1 MKKNQSRTSKISIL
15 AHRGYRRLY
24 GENTLFSANKA
35 FEYDADG
42 IEFDVQKCVDEFVI
56 IHDEIIISNEKTTD
70 IAQSSFKKLS
80 KLRSGKER
88 IPRLS
93 SFLEN
98 IPSGKIINAEL
109 KAETIRNYHF
119 KEIDI
124 ILSSRKEELIVS
136 SFDHSLLSDYKKS
149 GYKIGCLLEH
159 SHFKKGFL
167 RLLFSLALQRPYSV
181 NMPLEFFYIVKGIK
195 LKLAM
200 FIFSL
205 ISNKMIVWTVNNPE
219 DFKLVSNYADMI
231 ITDDIETGMNF
242 KEKYSQK
249 R

>member
-42 IEFDVQKCVDEFVI
+42 IEFDVQKCADEFVI

-88 IPRLS
+88 IPQLT

-109 KAETIRNYHF
+109 KAETIRTSHF
-119 KEIDI
+119 KEIEKQLRARRDEI
-124 ILSSRKEELIVS
+124 IVS
-136 SFDHSLLSDYKKS
+136 SFEHSLLPDYKKS
-149 GYKIGCLLEH
+149 GYKTGCLLERE
-159 SHFKKGFL
+159 HFQKGFL
-167 RLLFSLALQRPYSV
+167 RLFISLLILRPYSI
-181 NMPLEFFYIVKGIK
+181 NIPLEFFYLIKGIN
-195 LKLAM
+195 LKLIM
-200 FIFSL
+200 FLFRSVSKNI
-205 ISNKMIVWTVNNPE
+205 IVWTVNNPE

-231 ITDDIETGMNF
+231 ITDDVETGMKF
-242 KEKYSQK
+242 KNRYNNY
-249 R
+249 

>member
-88 IPRLS
+88 IPQLT

-109 KAETIRNYHF
+109 KAETIRTSHF
-119 KEIDI
+119 KEIEKQLRARRDEI
-124 ILSSRKEELIVS
+124 IVS
-136 SFDHSLLSDYKKS
+136 SFEHSLLSDYKKS
-149 GYKIGCLLEH
+149 GYKTGCLLEH
-159 SHFKKGFL
+159 
-167 RLLFSLALQRPYSV
+167 
-181 NMPLEFFYIVKGIK
+181 
-195 LKLAM
+195 
-200 FIFSL
+200 
-205 ISNKMIVWTVNNPE
+205 
-219 DFKLVSNYADMI
+219 
-231 ITDDIETGMNF
+231 
-242 KEKYSQK
+242 
-249 R
+249 

>member
-88 IPRLS
+88 IPQLT

-109 KAETIRNYHF
+109 KAETIRTSHF
-119 KEIDI
+119 KEIEKQLRARRDEI
-124 ILSSRKEELIVS
+124 IVS
-136 SFDHSLLSDYKKS
+136 SFEHSLLPDYKKS
-149 GYKIGCLLEH
+149 GYKTGCLLEH
-159 SHFKKGFL
+159 AHFRKGFF
-167 RLLFSLALQRPYSV
+167 RL
-181 NMPLEFFYIVKGIK
+181 
-195 LKLAM
+195 
-200 FIFSL
+200 
-205 ISNKMIVWTVNNPE
+205 
-219 DFKLVSNYADMI
+219 
-231 ITDDIETGMNF
+231 
-242 KEKYSQK
+242 
-249 R
+249 